1 MANEEFYGGMEGL
14 SGGMQTGSA
23 IMPGLGTAI
32 GGVVGAGLG
41 AFQGHQKKK
50 ARRKAEK
57 RLREALQKLMVG
69 STDVY
74 GNTLSA
80 DNSGRWSY
88 NLSDAGRNARL
99 LAERALRNASTYQD
113 KTPQQIADQNALIQ
127 ALAEIRA
134 KKVAQSAVARSNL
147 RTGSDMSKSL
157 ANIVR
162 QSTESLRNAILQG
175 RSNASNS
182 QLYNA
187 NVRNNLNGSVQDAMA
202 PINSMQSNLQSMV
215 KGLNMPTYNAHLGIA
230 NQFNRM
236 NDPENLFSGIAS
248 NSFIRK
254 K

>member
-1 MANEEFYGGMEGL
+1 MANEELYGGMEGL

-113 KTPQQIADQNALIQ
+113 KTPQQIADQNALI
-127 ALAEIRA
+127 
-134 KKVAQSAVARSNL
+134 AQSAVARSNL

-157 ANIVR
+157 ANIAR

-175 RSNASNS
+175 RSNAANS

-254 K
+254 

>member
-1 MANEEFYGGMEGL
+1 MANEEFYGGMDGL
-14 SGGMQTGSA
+14 SGGMETGSA
-23 IMPGLGTAI
+23 FGPWGAAI
-32 GGVVGAGLG
+32 GGAVGAGLG

-50 ARRKAEK
+50 ARRKAEE
-57 RLREALQKLMVG
+57 RLRQALQKLMIG
-69 STDVY
+69 STDAF

-80 DNSGRWSY
+80 DNTGRWSY
-88 NLSDAGRNARL
+88 NLSDAGRNAKL
-99 LAERALRNASTYQD
+99 LAERALRNASSYQD

-127 ALAEIRA
+127 ALAEVRA

-157 ANIVR
+157 ANIAR

-175 RSNASNS
+175 RSNAANS

-202 PINSMQSNLQSMV
+202 PINSMQSNLQNMV
-215 KGLNMPTYNAHLGIA
+215 KGLNMPTYKAHLGIA

-236 NDPENLFSGIAS
+236 NDPENLFSGITS
-248 NSFIRK
+248 SSFLRNK
-254 K
+254 